1 MNPLEGWLNGPAL
14 FPLLPGNAAEQAGAI
29 VASLVLAPLSL
40 ATGGM
45 LGSV

>member
-1 MNPLEGWLNGPAL
+1 MNPLQAWLNGPAL
-14 FPLLPGNAAEQAGAI
+14 FPLLPGTAAEQGAAL
-29 VASLVLAPLSL
+29 VASLVIAPLSL

>member
-14 FPLLPGNAAEQAGAI
+14 FPLLPGNAQEQGAALI
-29 VASLVLAPLSL
+29 ASLVLAPLSL

-45 LGSV
+45 MGSV

>member
-1 MNPLEGWLNGPAL
+1 MDPLTAWLEGPSL
-14 FPLLPGNAAEQAGAI
+14 FPLLPGNAAEQAGAL

-45 LGSV
+45 IGSV

>member
-1 MNPLEGWLNGPAL
+1 MDPITAWLNGPAL
-14 FPLLPGNAAEQAGAI
+14 FPLLPGNPQEQGTAL

-45 LGSV
+45 MGSV

>member
-1 MNPLEGWLNGPAL
+1 MNPFIAWIEGPSL
-14 FPLLPGNAAEQAGAI
+14 FPLLPGTAGEQAGAI
-29 VASLVLAPLSL
+29 VASLVIAPLSL